1 MGELVNLPP
10 MAAPQVTLVIPAA
23 PEYLRLAR
31 LASTDAGSRAGLD
44 YEEID
49 DLRMAVSEL
58 CHLLIGEG
66 WPGSVTLSFRIDHDE
81 ISVDGS
87 TPGPVPPSAANDF
100 ADLILDTVT
109 DFHELVDDGDGRRFT
124 VMKRRRD
131 RHA

>member
-1 MGELVNLPP
+1 MQRS
-10 MAAPQVTLVIPAA
+10 QVTLVFPAA

-31 LASTDAGSRAGLD
+31 LASTDAGSRVGLD

-58 CHLLIGEG
+58 CYLLIGEG
-66 WPGSVTLSFRIDHDE
+66 WPGSVTLNFSIDDGA

-87 TPGPVPPSAANDF
+87 TPGPVPPSATNDF
-100 ADLILDTVT
+100 TDVILDTVT

-124 VMKRRRD
+124 VVKRRRD
-131 RHA
+131 